1 MKAVGIGTSHAKII
15 LIGEHSVVYGQPAIA
30 LPLPDVNLKVSIRLL
45 SNGSRRMIHSRYFNG
60 PLEQLP
66 PKMAGIQK
74 LITALI
80 DRLHGQAD
88 SWDLTI
94 DSQLPAERGMG
105 SSAASAIAIVRAF
118 FDLYEQSL
126 DRDLLLKLA
135 DIEEQITHRSP
146 SGLDAATCSSN
157 QPIWFIKGH
166 AGTPFDMHL
175 TATMVIADTGKTGAT
190 KEAIMAVRQLL
201 KQQPAEAHSH
211 IQHLGLLT
219 KQAQANLRLN
229 QPANLGHILSQ
240 SQKDLQALNVSDQ
253 SLDHLI
259 EVALNN
265 GALGAKLTG
274 GGRGGCMFA
283 IAENNTK
290 ARQLAKTLEKSGAH
304 QTWLQ
309 PLNS

>member
-1 MKAVGIGTSHAKII
+1 MKAIGIGTSHAKII

-30 LPLPDVNLKVSIRLL
+30 LPLPNVNLKVTMRPLAAGSPRL
-45 SNGSRRMIHSRYFNG
+45 IHSRYFDG
-60 PLEQLP
+60 LLDQLP
-66 PKMAGIQK
+66 AKMAGIQK
-74 LITALI
+74 LITTLI
-80 DRLHGQAD
+80 DRFHGQRD
-88 SWDLTI
+88 SWELSI

-118 FDLYEQSL
+118 FDLYEQPL
-126 DRDLLLKLA
+126 DRDLLLQLA

-166 AGTPFDMHL
+166 AGRPFDMHL

-190 KEAIMAVRQLL
+190 KEAILAVRQMLQ
-201 KQQPAEAHSH
+201 KDPEQAKAH
-211 IQHLGLLT
+211 IEHLGQLT

-229 QPANLGHILSQ
+229 QPTNLGDVLTQ
-240 SQKDLQALNVSDQ
+240 SQTDLRTLNVSDR
-253 SLDHLI
+253 SLDQLI
-259 EVALNN
+259 NVALTN

-283 IAENNTK
+283 IVDNNTK
-290 ARQLAKTLEKSGAH
+290 ARQLAKILEDNGAH

-309 PLNS
+309 PLNG

>member
-1 MKAVGIGTSHAKII
+1 MKAIGSGTSHAKII

-30 LPLPDVNLKVSIRLL
+30 LPLPNVNLKVNIKSL
-45 SNGSRRMIHSRYFNG
+45 SNDSRHLIRSRYFNG
-60 PLEQLP
+60 PLDRLP
-66 PKMAGIQK
+66 SKMAGIHK

-80 DRLHGQAD
+80 DRFHGQRD
-88 SWDLTI
+88 SWLLTI

-118 FDLYEQSL
+118 FDFYEQPL
-126 DRDLLLKLA
+126 DRELLLRLA

-166 AGTPFDMHL
+166 AGSPFDMRL

-190 KEAIMAVRQLL
+190 KEAILAVRRLL
-201 KQQPAEAHSH
+201 KQQPAIAQSH
-211 IQHLGLLT
+211 IEHLGQLT

-229 QPANLGHILSQ
+229 QPANLGEVLSK
-240 SQKDLQALNVSDQ
+240 SQKDLQALNVSDS
-253 SLDHLI
+253 SLDRLI
-259 EVALNN
+259 EVALKN

-283 IAENNTK
+283 IANNNTK
-290 ARQLAKTLEKSGAH
+290 AIRLAKILEANGAR

-309 PLNS
+309 PLNG